1 MQRPVNDDECTL
13 HNGAKGFTMRWFGLA
28 MGALL
33 ILVGAITVTVPGLRL
48 AVERSIMTPAGL
60 YAIAAVRITIG
71 LAFVLAAPASRT
83 PRMIRVFGLIVIIAG
98 LSTPWF
104 GVTRAQALMNW
115 LENTGPLLMRV
126 DAIVA
131 MAIGVFLVYVF
142 RLPPRAA

>member
-1 MQRPVNDDECTL
+1 
-13 HNGAKGFTMRWFGLA
+13 MRWFGLA

-48 AVERSIMTPAGL
+48 AFERSVVTPTGI
-60 YAIAAVRITIG
+60 YAITAVRIAIG
-71 LAFVLAAPASRT
+71 VGFVLAAPASRT
-83 PRMIRVFGLIVIIAG
+83 PRMIRVVGLMVIVAG

>member
-1 MQRPVNDDECTL
+1 
-13 HNGAKGFTMRWFGLA
+13 MRWFGLA

-48 AVERSIMTPAGL
+48 AFERSVITPTGI
-60 YAIAAVRITIG
+60 YAITAVRIAIG
-71 LAFVLAAPASRT
+71 VGFVLAAPVSRT

-104 GVTRAQALMNW
+104 GVTRAQTLMNW
-115 LENTGPLLMRV
+115 LEKTGPLLMRI
-126 DAIVA
+126 DAVLA
-131 MAIGVFLVYVF
+131 MAIGLFLVYVF

>member
-1 MQRPVNDDECTL
+1 
-13 HNGAKGFTMRWFGLA
+13 MRWFGLA

-33 ILVGAITVTVPGLRL
+33 ILVGAITITVPGLRL
-48 AVERSIMTPAGL
+48 AFERSVITPNGI
-60 YAIAAVRITIG
+60 YAITAVRIAIG
-71 LAFVLAAPASRT
+71 VGFVLAAPASRK
-83 PRMIRVFGLIVIIAG
+83 PRLIGVCGLIVIIAG

-126 DAIVA
+126 DAVVA

-142 RLPPRAA
+142 RLPPRDA